1 MLLQLAIRS
10 IALIDRLEIAFGP
23 GLNVLTGET
32 GAGKSIVVGS
42 LDFVLGGRADKDRI
56 AGDALKGQ
64 VEALFDVSR
73 QARVLA
79 LLEEMGLEAEDGLL
93 PIQREIHRNGRS
105 LCRVAGVTVP
115 LAQLKRVTSLLVD
128 LHGQHAHQ
136 SLLTRRRIWDFWTA
150 WATRRTVP
158 AYRRYGRRTRPGARR
173 SAP

>member
-1 MLLQLAIRS
+1 MA
-10 IALIDRLEIAFGP
+10 P

-136 SLLTRRRIWDFWTA
+136 SLLDPATHLGFLDGMGDAAHRARVQAVRAAHEA
-150 WATRRTVP
+150 WSQAQR
-158 AYRRYGRRTRPGARR
+158 A
-173 SAP
+173 